1 MFLFYIYFFFNLLVT
16 FFLNKEILLFF
27 FKVYLLKL
35 NLNFLIMDPFDIR
48 IQKMR
53 FDINEIKNEISY
65 IQKVNF

>member
-1 MFLFYIYFFFNLLVT
+1 M
-16 FFLNKEILLFF
+16 NKEILLFF

-53 FDINEIKNEISY
+53 FDINEIKNEISN